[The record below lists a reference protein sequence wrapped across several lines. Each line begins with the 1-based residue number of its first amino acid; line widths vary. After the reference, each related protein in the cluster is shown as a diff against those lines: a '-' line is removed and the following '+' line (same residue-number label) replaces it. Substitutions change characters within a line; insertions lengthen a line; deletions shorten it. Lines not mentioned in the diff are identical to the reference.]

1 MEDKINDEKIID
13 QVNKS
18 GIVNDGSTLLGQ
30 TQESLQI
37 LADEASEQ
45 TFESSKDVYEEQRQ
59 YYFGNAATEPPMES
73 KELDPT
79 KPKSYKEEQNLPNL
93 DENEGDIGD

>member
-30 TQESLQI
+30 T
-37 LADEASEQ
+37 
-45 TFESSKDVYEEQRQ
+45 
-59 YYFGNAATEPPMES
+59 
-73 KELDPT
+73 
-79 KPKSYKEEQNLPNL
+79 
-93 DENEGDIGD
+93 